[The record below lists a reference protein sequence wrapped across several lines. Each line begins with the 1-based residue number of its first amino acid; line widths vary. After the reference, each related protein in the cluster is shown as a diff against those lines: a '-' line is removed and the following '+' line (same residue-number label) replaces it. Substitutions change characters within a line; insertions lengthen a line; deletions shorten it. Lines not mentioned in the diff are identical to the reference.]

1 LVPLLTVGEVLL
13 VGANDLLHST
23 HVGAVDKSNSVRE
36 VVSMSTHLDICPIML
51 AFPGHQKFLG
61 RKTDSYFCLGG
72 REWVWK
78 VFGPVYLDSPWSP

>member
-1 LVPLLTVGEVLL
+1 
-13 VGANDLLHST
+13 
-23 HVGAVDKSNSVRE
+23 